1 MKRMLQPNLIR
12 IISMNLIAIL
22 QQHEGIL
29 RLEKHY
35 IPNRSHL
42 INDYHL
48 TFIYETEGAAGFAR
62 THLSMQ

>member
-29 RLEKHY
+29 RLE
-35 IPNRSHL
+35 ITTQFSTIFL
-42 INDYHL
+42 IGR
-48 TFIYETEGAAGFAR
+48 I
-62 THLSMQ
+62 